1 MKLFLVLC
9 AISVFI
15 SAYRIIDIIILK
27 EGSRFYKKSRRDSL
41 LSIAADSL
49 FQLLVLVMLYF
60 VLVK

>member
-15 SAYRIIDIIILK
+15 CAYRIIDIIILK
-27 EGSRFYKKSRRDSL
+27 EGSRFYKKSRRDSF
-41 LSIAADSL
+41 LSIAANSL
-49 FQLLVLVMLYF
+49 IQLPVLVMLYF

>member
-27 EGSRFYKKSRRDSL
+27 EGSKFYKESRRDSFL
-41 LSIAADSL
+41 PIAADSL
-49 FQLLVLVMLYF
+49 IQLPVLVMLYF

>member
-41 LSIAADSL
+41 LPIAVDSL

>member
-15 SAYRIIDIIILK
+15 CAYRIIDIIILK

-41 LSIAADSL
+41 LLIAADSL
-49 FQLLVLVMLYF
+49 F
-60 VLVK
+60 

>member
-41 LSIAADSL
+41 LLIAADSL

>member
-41 LSIAADSL
+41 LLIAADSL
-49 FQLLVLVMLYF
+49 FQLLVIVMLYF

>member
-27 EGSRFYKKSRRDSL
+27 EGSRFYKESRRDSF
-41 LSIAADSL
+41 LSIAANSL
-49 FQLLVLVMLYF
+49 IQLPVLVMLYF